1 MVRQR
6 IKREK
11 SFDRGQEIVG
21 DGAADAAIG
30 EFDDSFLAAGKIATA
45 IQHFRIDADIAKF
58 VDDEGE
64 AAAVGIFHEVANKG
78 RLPRAKKAGDDRC
91 RDFGKTVHE
100 KHPVPAMSRVL
111 EWGSRTNPAPSPAVS
126 KPRRHR

>member
-11 SFDRGQEIVG
+11 SFDRGQKIVG

-30 EFDDSFLAAGKIATA
+30 KFDDVIRAAGEIAAA
-45 IQHFRIDADIAKF
+45 IQYFRVDADIAKF

-64 AAAVGIFHEVANKG
+64 AAALGIFQEVANEG
-78 RLPRAKKAGDDRC
+78 RLAQRQ
-91 RDFGKTVHE
+91 E
-100 KHPVPAMSRVL
+100 SR
-111 EWGSRTNPAPSPAVS
+111 
-126 KPRRHR
+126 